1 MEQEGR
7 MSLAVPL
14 EMEAVV
20 CPCGGGGSPSEVFQ
34 TATRRY
40 VACPACGL
48 VFLSPRPASSLVEE
62 YYRESYDGS
71 YGAAESSADRQPV
84 FASVLAHLLEW
95 RRPPGR
101 LLDIG
106 CGDGAF
112 LMLCREAGWTCAGVE
127 VSQGAAERARAKGLS
142 VLSPAELSQ
151 TTAGRF
157 DVVTLV
163 NVLETV
169 TDPVAI
175 IRAMTHQ
182 IKPQGIIAI
191 RVSNGLFHQRVRVP
205 VRWCGAQY
213 DQAFHLF
220 SYSPNALRRLMETS
234 GFEVV
239 SLRNSAPSRG
249 PVTSANSWG
258 RRLKWR
264 LVGGGLSMVAALAY
278 RLSAGRLVWAPSFE
292 LIARRKDGG
301 S

>member
-1 MEQEGR
+1 
-7 MSLAVPL
+7 MSLAIPP
-14 EMEAVV
+14 EMEIVT
-20 CPCGGGGSPSEVFQ
+20 CPCGKGGSPSEAFH

-40 VACPACGL
+40 VACPDCGL
-48 VFLSPRPASSLVEE
+48 VFLSPRPSSTRVEE
-62 YYRESYDGS
+62 YYRVRYDGS
-71 YGAAESSADRQPV
+71 YGAAESSADRRPV
-84 FASVLAHLLEW
+84 FASVLAHVSDW
-95 RRPPGR
+95 QRPPGR

-112 LMLCREAGWTCAGVE
+112 MMLCREAGWTCAGVE
-127 VSQGAAERARAKGLS
+127 VSQGAAARARAKGCT
-142 VLSPAELSQ
+142 VYSPDELGRSA
-151 TTAGRF
+151 TDRF

-169 TDPVAI
+169 TDPAALV
-175 IRAMTHQ
+175 RAMSRRLV
-182 IKPQGIIAI
+182 PQGLMAV
-191 RVSNGLFHQRVRVP
+191 RVSNGLFHQTMRAP

-220 SYSPNALRRLMETS
+220 SYSPDALRTLVETS
-234 GFEVV
+234 GFEVL
-239 SLRNSAPSRG
+239 SLRNSAPSLG

-264 LVGGGLSMVAALAY
+264 LIGSGLSLVAALAY

-292 LIARRKDGG
+292 LIARRKDGI

>member
-1 MEQEGR
+1 
-7 MSLAVPL
+7 
-14 EMEAVV
+14 
-20 CPCGGGGSPSEVFQ
+20 
-34 TATRRY
+34 
-40 VACPACGL
+40 
-48 VFLSPRPASSLVEE
+48 VEE
-62 YYRESYDGS
+62 YYRKNYDGS

-112 LMLCREAGWTCAGVE
+112 MMLCREAGWACSGVE
-127 VSQGAAERARAKGLS
+127 VSQGAAARARAKGYE
-142 VLSPAELSQ
+142 VVSPVERSQ
-151 TTAGRF
+151 STGAHF

-169 TDPVAI
+169 TDPVAMLS
-175 IRAMTHQ
+175 AMADQMTA
-182 IKPQGIIAI
+182 QGILAI
-191 RVSNGLFHQRVRVP
+191 RVSNGLFHQRVQKP

-220 SYSPNALRRLMETS
+220 SYSPNALRSLVEAS
-234 GFEVV
+234 GFEVL

-249 PVTSANSWG
+249 PVTSAQSWV

-264 LVGGGLSMVAALAY
+264 LVGGGLSLVAALVY

-292 LIARRKDGG
+292 LIARRKGEV

>member
-1 MEQEGR
+1 
-7 MSLAVPL
+7 MSLAMPL
-14 EMEAVV
+14 EMETVL
-20 CPCGGGGSPSEVFQ
+20 CPCGKSGSPSEVFH
-34 TATRRY
+34 TSTRRY
-40 VACPACGL
+40 VACPRCGL
-48 VFLSPRPASSLVEE
+48 VFLSPRPSSTLVEK
-62 YYRESYDGS
+62 YYRESYDES

-84 FASVLAHLLEW
+84 FASVLAHLSEW

-112 LMLCREAGWTCAGVE
+112 LMLCREAVWTCAGVE

-151 TTAGRF
+151 TTPGQF

-163 NVLETV
+163 NVLEAV
-169 TDPVAI
+169 TDPAAI

-191 RVSNGLFHQRVRVP
+191 RVSNGLFHQRMRVP

-220 SYSPNALRRLMETS
+220 SYSPNALRMLMEAS

-239 SLRNSAPSRG
+239 SLRNSAPSLG

-264 LVGGGLSMVAALAY
+264 VVGGGLSVLAALAY
-278 RLSAGRLVWAPSFE
+278 RLSGGRLVWAPSFE
-292 LIARRKDGG
+292 LIARRKDGVA
-301 S
+301 

>member
-1 MEQEGR
+1 
-7 MSLAVPL
+7 MSFATPL
-14 EMEAVV
+14 EMETVA
-20 CPCGGGGSPSEVFQ
+20 CPCGGGGSPSEVFH
-34 TATRRY
+34 TSTRRY
-40 VACPACGL
+40 VACPRCGL
-48 VFLSPRPASSLVEE
+48 VFLSPRPSSTRVEE

-84 FASVLAHLLEW
+84 FASVLAHVSDW

-112 LMLCREAGWTCAGVE
+112 MMLCREAGWTCAGVE
-127 VSQGAAERARAKGLS
+127 VSQGAAARARAKGYT
-142 VLSPAELSQ
+142 VFSPAELGQSTVGQ
-151 TTAGRF
+151 F

-169 TDPVAI
+169 TDPAAI
-175 IRAMTHQ
+175 VRAMTQH
-182 IKPQGIIAI
+182 IKPQGIIAV
-191 RVSNGLFHQRVRVP
+191 RVSNGLFHQRMRAP
-205 VRWCGAQY
+205 IRWCGSQY

-220 SYSPNALRRLMETS
+220 SYSPSALRTLMESS
-234 GFEVV
+234 GCEVL
-239 SLRNSAPSRG
+239 SLRNSVPSLG

-264 LVGGGLSMVAALAY
+264 LVGSGLSMVAALAY

-292 LIARRKDGG
+292 LIARRVDGV

>member
-1 MEQEGR
+1 
-7 MSLAVPL
+7 MSLATPID
-14 EMEAVV
+14 METVV
-20 CPCGGGGSPSEVFQ
+20 CPCGRGENPAEVFH
-34 TATRRY
+34 TSTRRY

-48 VFLSPRPASSLVEE
+48 VFLSPRPSSTRVKA
-62 YYRESYDGS
+62 YYRERYDGS

-95 RRPPGR
+95 RKPPGR

-112 LMLCREAGWTCAGVE
+112 MMLCREAGWTCAGVE
-127 VSQGAAERARAKGLS
+127 VSQGAAARARSKGCA
-142 VLSPAELSQ
+142 VYSPDELGRS
-151 TTAGRF
+151 TAGQF
-157 DVVTLV
+157 DVVALV

-175 IRAMTHQ
+175 VRATIGQM
-182 IKPQGIIAI
+182 KPQAILAI
-191 RVSNGLFHQRVRVP
+191 RVSNGLFHQNIRRP

-213 DQAFHLF
+213 DQAFHMF
-220 SYSPNALRRLMETS
+220 SYSPDALRTLIESS
-234 GFEVV
+234 GFEVL
-239 SLRNSAPSRG
+239 SLRNSAPSLG

-264 LVGGGLSMVAALAY
+264 LVGGGLSMVAAIAY

-292 LIARRKDGG
+292 LIAKRKDGVL
-301 S
+301 

>member
-1 MEQEGR
+1 MSFTIQPDMETV
-7 MSLAVPL
+7 A
-14 EMEAVV
+14 
-20 CPCGGGGSPSEVFQ
+20 CPCGNGGSPSEVFH
-34 TATRRY
+34 TPTRRY
-40 VACPACGL
+40 VACPRCGL
-48 VFLSPRPASSLVEE
+48 VFLSPRPSSTSVEE

-71 YGAAESSADRQPV
+71 YGAAESSADRRPV
-84 FASVLAHLLEW
+84 FASVLAHLSDW

-112 LMLCREAGWTCAGVE
+112 MLLCREAGWTCAGVE
-127 VSQGAAERARAKGLS
+127 VSQGAAARARVKGCT
-142 VLSPAELSQ
+142 VFSPAELGQSTSGQ
-151 TTAGRF
+151 F

-169 TDPVAI
+169 TDPAALV
-175 IRAMTHQ
+175 RAMTQ
-182 IKPQGIIAI
+182 QVNPQGIIAI
-191 RVSNGLFHQRVRVP
+191 RVSNGLFHQRMRTP

-220 SYSPNALRRLMETS
+220 SYSPDALRALVESS
-234 GFEVV
+234 GFEVL
-239 SLRNSAPSRG
+239 SLRNSAPSLG
-249 PVTSANSWG
+249 PVTSANSWR

-264 LVGGGLSMVAALAY
+264 LAGSGLSLVAALAY

-301 S
+301 A

>member
-1 MEQEGR
+1 
-7 MSLAVPL
+7 MSLAATL
-14 EMEAVV
+14 DMEIVA
-20 CPCGGGGSPSEVFQ
+20 CPCGTGGSPAEVFH
-34 TATRRY
+34 TLTRRY
-40 VACPACGL
+40 VACPDCGL
-48 VFLSPRPASSLVEE
+48 VFLSPRPPSTRVEE
-62 YYRESYDGS
+62 YYRERYDGS
-71 YGAAESSADRQPV
+71 YGAAESSADREPV
-84 FASVLAHLLEW
+84 FASVLAHILEW
-95 RRPPGR
+95 HTPPGR

-112 LMLCREAGWTCAGVE
+112 MMLCREAGWTCAGVE
-127 VSQGAAERARAKGLS
+127 VSQGAAARARAKGCE
-142 VLSPAELSQ
+142 VFSPDELRRSA
-151 TTAGRF
+151 TGRF

-169 TDPVAI
+169 TDPAAI
-175 IRAMTHQ
+175 VGAMAGQ
-182 IKPQGIIAI
+182 LKPQGVLAI
-191 RVSNGLFHQRVRVP
+191 RVSNGLFHQRMRTP

-220 SYSPNALRRLMETS
+220 SYSPNALRTLVESS

-292 LIARRKDGG
+292 LIARRKAGAV
-301 S
+301 

>member
-1 MEQEGR
+1 
-7 MSLAVPL
+7 MSLAVPR
-14 EMEAVV
+14 EMETVV

-34 TATRRY
+34 TSTRRY

-48 VFLSPRPASSLVEE
+48 VFLSPRPSSSIVEE

-84 FASVLAHLLEW
+84 FASVLTHLLEW

-112 LMLCREAGWTCAGVE
+112 LMLCREAGWNCTGVE

-142 VLSPAELSQ
+142 ILSPTELGQS
-151 TTAGRF
+151 TGGPF

-169 TDPVAI
+169 TDPAAI
-175 IRAMTHQ
+175 VRAMTHQ
-182 IKPQGIIAI
+182 VKAQGIIAV
-191 RVSNGLFHQRVRVP
+191 RVSNGLFHQRMRTP

-220 SYSPNALRRLMETS
+220 SYSPSALKTLMETS
-234 GFEVV
+234 GFEVL
-239 SLRNSAPSRG
+239 SLRNSAPSLG

-264 LVGGGLSMVAALAY
+264 LVGGGLSMVADLAY

-292 LIARRKDGG
+292 LIARRVDGV

>member
-1 MEQEGR
+1 
-7 MSLAVPL
+7 MSLATPID
-14 EMEAVV
+14 METVV
-20 CPCGGGGSPSEVFQ
+20 CPCGNGGSPPEAFHTS
-34 TATRRY
+34 TRRY

-48 VFLSPRPASSLVEE
+48 VFLSPRPSSSKVEE
-62 YYRESYDGS
+62 YYRENYDGS

-95 RRPPGR
+95 RNPPGR

-112 LMLCREAGWTCAGVE
+112 MTLCRAAGWTCAGVE
-127 VSQGAAERARAKGLS
+127 VSQGAAARARTKGCE
-142 VLSPAELSQ
+142 VFSPAELGQSTVGQ
-151 TTAGRF
+151 F

-169 TDPVAI
+169 TDPAAIVRAVAL
-175 IRAMTHQ
+175 Q
-182 IKPQGIIAI
+182 VKPQGIIAI
-191 RVSNGLFHQRVRVP
+191 RVSNGLFHQRMRRP
-205 VRWCGAQY
+205 VRWCGSQY

-220 SYSPNALRRLMETS
+220 SYSPNALRTLIETS
-234 GFEVV
+234 GFEVL
-239 SLRNSAPSRG
+239 SLRNSSPSLG
-249 PVTSANSWG
+249 PVTSANSLG

-264 LVGGGLSMVAALAY
+264 LVGGGLSLVAALAY

-292 LIARRKDGG
+292 LIARRKDGA

>member
-1 MEQEGR
+1 MNLATTIDMET
-7 MSLAVPL
+7 
-14 EMEAVV
+14 VV
-20 CPCGGGGSPSEVFQ
+20 CPCGVGGSPSESFQ

-48 VFLSPRPASSLVEE
+48 VFLSPRPSSTKVEE

-71 YGAAESSADRQPV
+71 YGAAESSVDRQPV

-95 RRPPGR
+95 RRPLGR

-112 LMLCREAGWTCAGVE
+112 LMLCREAGWNCTGVE
-127 VSQGAAERARAKGLS
+127 VSQGAAERARTKGLR
-142 VLSPAELSQ
+142 VLSPSELGQS
-151 TTAGRF
+151 TAGQF

-169 TDPVAI
+169 TDPAAI
-175 IRAMTHQ
+175 VRALTQQ
-182 IKPQGIIAI
+182 IKPQGIIAV
-191 RVSNGLFHQRVRVP
+191 RVSNGLFHKRIRTP
-205 VRWCGAQY
+205 ARWCMSQY

-220 SYSPNALRRLMETS
+220 SYSPKALQTLMETS
-234 GFEVV
+234 GFEVL
-239 SLRNSAPSRG
+239 SLRNSAPSQG

-264 LVGGGLSMVAALAY
+264 LVGGGLSMVAGLAY

-292 LIARRKDGG
+292 LIARRKDEV

>member
-1 MEQEGR
+1 
-7 MSLAVPL
+7 MSLAMPL

-20 CPCGGGGSPSEVFQ
+20 CPCGGGESPTEVFQ

-84 FASVLAHLLEW
+84 FAGVLAHLLE
-95 RRPPGR
+95 RRKPPGR

-112 LMLCREAGWTCAGVE
+112 LMLCREAGWTCSGVE
-127 VSQGAAERARAKGLS
+127 VSQGAAERARAKGFS
-142 VLSPAELSQ
+142 VLSPEALSQ
-151 TTAGRF
+151 TTAGQF

-169 TDPVAI
+169 TDPAAI
-175 IRAMTHQ
+175 VRAMTQ
-182 IKPQGIIAI
+182 QVKPQGMIAV
-191 RVSNGLFHQRVRVP
+191 RVSNGLFHQRMRAP
-205 VRWCGAQY
+205 VRWRGSQY

-220 SYSPNALRRLMETS
+220 SYSPNALRRLIEAS
-234 GFEVV
+234 GFEVI
-239 SLRNSAPSRG
+239 SLRNSAPSLG
-249 PVTSANSWG
+249 PVTSANSRG

-264 LVGGGLSMVAALAY
+264 VVGRGLSMVADLAY
-278 RLSAGRLVWAPSFE
+278 RLSGGRLVWAPSFE
-292 LIARRKDGG
+292 LIARRKDGV

>member
-1 MEQEGR
+1 
-7 MSLAVPL
+7 MSLAIPL
-14 EMEAVV
+14 EMETVM
-20 CPCGGGGSPSEVFQ
+20 CPCGGGGSPSEVFH
-34 TATRRY
+34 TSTRRY
-40 VACPACGL
+40 VACPRCGL
-48 VFLSPRPASSLVEE
+48 VFLSPRPSSTRVEE

-84 FASVLAHLLEW
+84 FASVLAHLSDW

-112 LMLCREAGWTCAGVE
+112 MMLCREAGWTCAGVE
-127 VSQGAAERARAKGLS
+127 VSQGAAARARAKGCT
-142 VLSPAELSQ
+142 VFSPTELGESTVGQ
-151 TTAGRF
+151 Y

-169 TDPVAI
+169 TDPAAI
-175 IRAMTHQ
+175 VRALTQQ
-182 IKPQGIIAI
+182 IKPQGIIAV
-191 RVSNGLFHQRVRVP
+191 RVSNGLFHQQMRAP

-220 SYSPNALRRLMETS
+220 SYSPNALRMLMETS
-234 GFEVV
+234 GFEVL
-239 SLRNSAPSRG
+239 SLRNSVPSLG

-264 LVGGGLSMVAALAY
+264 LVGSGLSMVAALAY

>member
-1 MEQEGR
+1 
-7 MSLAVPL
+7 MSFAVPL

-20 CPCGGGGSPSEVFQ
+20 CPCGRGGSPSEVFE

-48 VFLSPRPASSLVEE
+48 VFLSPRPSSSKVEE

-84 FASVLAHLLEW
+84 FASVLMHLLEW
-95 RRPPGR
+95 RKPSGR

-112 LMLCREAGWTCAGVE
+112 LMLCREAGWNCTGVE
-127 VSQGAAERARAKGLS
+127 VSQGAAERARAKGLR
-142 VLSPAELSQ
+142 VLSPSELGQS
-151 TTAGRF
+151 TAGQF

-169 TDPVAI
+169 TDPAALVK
-175 IRAMTHQ
+175 AMAQ
-182 IKPQGIIAI
+182 QVSAQGIIAI
-191 RVSNGLFHQRVRVP
+191 RVSNGLFHQRMRTP

-220 SYSPNALRRLMETS
+220 SYSPDALRALVENS
-234 GFEVV
+234 GFEVL
-239 SLRNSAPSRG
+239 SLRNSAPSLG
-249 PVTSANSWG
+249 PVTSANSW
-258 RRLKWR
+258 RRRVKWR
-264 LVGGGLSMVAALAY
+264 LAGSGLSLVAALAY

-292 LIARRKDGG
+292 LIARRKDGEA
-301 S
+301 

>member
-1 MEQEGR
+1 
-7 MSLAVPL
+7 MSLVTPL
-14 EMEAVV
+14 EMEAVM
-20 CPCGGGGSPSEVFQ
+20 CPCGGGGSPSEVFH
-34 TATRRY
+34 TSTRRY
-40 VACPACGL
+40 VACPRCGL
-48 VFLSPRPASSLVEE
+48 VFLSPRPSSTRVEE

-84 FASVLAHLLEW
+84 FASVLAHLSDW

-112 LMLCREAGWTCAGVE
+112 MMLCRGAGWTCAGVE
-127 VSQGAAERARAKGLS
+127 VSQGAAARARAKGYT
-142 VLSPAELSQ
+142 VFSPAELGQSIVGQ
-151 TTAGRF
+151 F

-169 TDPVAI
+169 TDPAAI
-175 IRAMTHQ
+175 VRAMTQQ
-182 IKPQGIIAI
+182 IKPQGIIVV
-191 RVSNGLFHQRVRVP
+191 RVSNGLFHQRMRVP
-205 VRWCGAQY
+205 VRWCGSQY

-220 SYSPNALRRLMETS
+220 SYSPNALRTLVETS
-234 GFEVV
+234 GFEVL
-239 SLRNSAPSRG
+239 SLRNSAPSLG

-264 LVGGGLSMVAALAY
+264 LVGGGLSIVAALAY

-292 LIARRKDGG
+292 LIARRKDGIL
-301 S
+301 